1 MTELDIDRILF
12 LPRSLARLRTLIP
25 RIGIVA
31 VKDILRASPLI
42 HADTFVD
49 ATGRRHYEGNAYFLW
64 TDRIHGQHVLVVNP
78 DRDREGCWAMS
89 DIVRLDERIAAPTA
103 DYEVTA

>member
-25 RIGIVA
+25 RIGITA

-42 HADTFVD
+42 HADTFVE

-64 TDRIHGQHVLVVNP
+64 TDRIHGQHVLVINP
-78 DRDREGCWAMS
+78 DRDREGRWAMS
-89 DIVRLDERIAAPTA
+89 DIVRLDERITAPTA